1 MNINNDTMTV
11 EFQNLGVQCVR
22 RKDIQK
28 SLTVRKEIR
37 VDPFRQGFKHIE
49 SPQSIDLNAVRL
61 CFQVFLEGKTPGK
74 YTEILDPVVSQP
86 VYDAKAKRELQIMD
100 ISDTTSPVQG
110 GKKIIILCEKVSK
123 EDIKVRFVDDE
134 GWEAQGDFTSND
146 VHKQYA
152 ISFKTPPYK
161 DLHISEERKVF
172 VELYKPSN
180 LERGDVDRHEFSYMP
195 TDNARRNSPGVSRD
209 KQGTDVEFKK
219 NNMWNGGAVFTEDS
233 KSHIRIKRESE
244 QNHEHMT
251 DWQIMTQGVEQ
262 QSNHTQQRV
271 PYSHVG
277 YVGDKLSMKPNPGQ
291 FMGQVPMPPNFNY
304 TQLNVPNIPVSS
316 VQTNNLGRA
325 SPNVGQP
332 SPQQYH
338 EYQAQSPDSQHFQ
351 QMNIAASPQ
360 GMNIG
365 SPSPPQ
371 REYKEYVSPYINSGE
386 VVEIEELVDN
396 LSGKIEATHLSVGH
410 GEQRSKGKRG
420 AKEASLE
427 SGSNVVPRQAPSLD
441 RQQSSIHTPD
451 VSSSINISDIV
462 KSHCQLND
470 L

>member
-1 MNINNDTMTV
+1 M
-11 EFQNLGVQCVR
+11 
-22 RKDIQK
+22 
-28 SLTVRKEIR
+28 
-37 VDPFRQGFKHIE
+37 
-49 SPQSIDLNAVRL
+49 
-61 CFQVFLEGKTPGK
+61 FLEGKTPGK

-100 ISDTTSPVQG
+100 ISDTTSSVQG

-134 GWEAQGDFTSND
+134 GWEAQGDFTSNE

-161 DLHISEERKVF
+161 DLHITEERKVF

-180 LERGDVDRHEFSYMP
+180 LERGDVDRHEFSYLP
-195 TDNARRNSPGVSRD
+195 ADNARRNSPGVSRE
-209 KQGTDVEFKK
+209 KQNMDVEFKK

-233 KSHIRIKRESE
+233 KSHIRIKRESNDHE
-244 QNHEHMT
+244 QMT
-251 DWQIMTQGVEQ
+251 PWQIMTGSVEQ

-291 FMGQVPMPPNFNY
+291 QQFMSQQPTMPPMMVNY
-304 TQLNVPNIPVSS
+304 PQLNVPNIPVSS
-316 VQTNNLGRA
+316 VPTNNLGRA

-332 SPQQYH
+332 SPGQYH
-338 EYQAQSPDSQHFQ
+338 EYQAQSPDSHQFNN
-351 QMNIAASPQ
+351 MNIAASPQ

-371 REYKEYVSPYINSGE
+371 HREYKEYVSPYINSGE

-396 LSGKIEATHLSVGH
+396 LSGKIEATHLSVL
-410 GEQRSKGKRG
+410 EPQRVKGKRG

-462 KSHCQLND
+462 SNRLND